1 MFQKFLNPKYPKEL
15 VCCVTL
21 SEITLKNFNFVWL
34 TEIKATRCEKLNNE
48 HCVGILQ
55 SNFTLFPNS
64 RGDKTQEEA
73 SVMFEQSFVVV
84 KSTCSKYLLPF
95 LCGTY
100 FPPCVNDSIIPL
112 CPYLCDHS
120 QAGCMESFK
129 KYGTTWSYNCIDSYH
144 QLNKSKECLG
154 ISGVEKLGKTIGAI
168 YCR

>member
-1 MFQKFLNPKYPKEL
+1 MK
-15 VCCVTL
+15 
-21 SEITLKNFNFVWL
+21 
-34 TEIKATRCEKLNNE
+34 NE

-73 SVMFEQSFVVV
+73 SVPFEQSFVVV
-84 KSTCSKYLLPF
+84 KSMCSIHLLLF

-112 CPYLCDHS
+112 CPYLCEHS
-120 QAGCMESFK
+120 RAGCMDTFK
-129 KYGTTWSYNCIDSYH
+129 NYGTTWSYNCVDSYH

-154 ISGVEKLGKTIGAI
+154 ISGVEKIGKTIGVI
-168 YCR
+168 F